1 MMSISKMY
9 GRPYMV
15 NPKKAKINAALK
27 RIPTNKLGDYDIL
40 SIDLAEQVGNL
51 EDKSKITIRLD
62 LRVLEA
68 AKREAE
74 KLGVGY
80 QKIINDRLLE
90 MYSFSEALYLKNNS
104 SIEFDAL
111 SKQIEELNKRLNK
124 VEKKRA

>member
-1 MMSISKMY
+1 
-9 GRPYMV
+9 MV